1 MARVPVYASR
11 ATIDGIR
18 ASADAKRVQWK
29 PMYGANYPDST
40 CEPDSVVPSGA
51 TIRIDGTSF
60 KVVDF
65 GPGEASDES
74 VIVVPSM
81 KAAFVGDL
89 IYQDMH
95 PWLAEGRSELWL
107 KQLDR
112 LQRSVPADFAI
123 YPGHGAIA
131 HRAVIAAQRSYIQ
144 AFRAATK
151 SAIGSAGAGLSDEA
165 SQALVTETRAQYPG
179 WSLEMLI
186 PLNAAAVAKELSSAN
201 TP

>member
-1 MARVPVYASR
+1 ME
-11 ATIDGIR
+11 
-18 ASADAKRVQWK
+18 ADVRRRLS
-29 PMYGANYPDST
+29 DST
-40 CEPDSVVPSGA
+40 CEPDFGRPKW
-51 TIRIDGTSF
+51 RNDPHRCTSF
-60 KVVDF
+60 KFVDF

-107 KQLDR
+107 QQLDR

-151 SAIGSAGAGLSDEA
+151 SAMGR
-165 SQALVTETRAQYPG
+165 RAPVY
-179 WSLEMLI
+179 LRR
-186 PLNAAAVAKELSSAN
+186 PLKLSSPKLARN
-201 TP
+201 TQGGPSRC